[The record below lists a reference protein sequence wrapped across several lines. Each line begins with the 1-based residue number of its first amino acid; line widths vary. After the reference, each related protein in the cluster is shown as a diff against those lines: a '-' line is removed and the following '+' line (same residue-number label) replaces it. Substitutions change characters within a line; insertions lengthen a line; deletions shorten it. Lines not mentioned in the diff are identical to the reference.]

1 MKLWTLSKKGA
12 ELFIEIKY
20 GHVLMGVRG
29 LVFAKMYVIE
39 IPEQFLFSKL
49 IDMLQH
55 ILTTASSTNPSHTK
69 KFQFFD

>member
-39 IPEQFLFSKL
+39 IPEQFLFFTFC
-49 IDMLQH
+49 
-55 ILTTASSTNPSHTK
+55 LTCFNTY
-69 KFQFFD
+69 